1 MRFVYSDIGID
12 ISVPEDKILVITLER
27 PDVFSKVLNDM
38 WQQTKGLEGAV
49 AIVEGEE
56 VIKLS
61 KTAHMIFNPFDIDCN
76 DRKVLNAIY
85 SEIKEISSEQHLDI
99 IAEANQK
106 NIELIDVIADKL
118 DYSITYDLDV
128 DIIDI
133 FKMYGVKLL
142 TDDECLTSR
151 IIDYIKLLHRILKTN
166 FFILVNFKQF
176 LNIDDIKNIYEAAIY
191 EKVNLVVIQTNYKD
205 KIVNEYNVIVDADL
219 CMIEP

>member
-1 MRFVYSDIGID
+1 M
-12 ISVPEDKILVITLER
+12 
-27 PDVFSKVLNDM
+27 
-38 WQQTKGLEGAV
+38 A
-49 AIVEGEE
+49 
-56 VIKLS
+56 
-61 KTAHMIFNPFDIDCN
+61 
-76 DRKVLNAIY
+76 
-85 SEIKEISSEQHLDI
+85 I

-128 DIIDI
+128 DIIDV

-166 FFILVNFKQF
+166 LFILVNFKQF
-176 LNIDDIKNIYEAAIY
+176 LNMDDIKNIYEAAIY

-205 KIVNEYNVIVDADL
+205 KIVNEFNVIVDDDL

>member
-1 MRFVYSDIGID
+1 M
-12 ISVPEDKILVITLER
+12 L
-27 PDVFSKVLNDM
+27 
-38 WQQTKGLEGAV
+38 A
-49 AIVEGEE
+49 
-56 VIKLS
+56 
-61 KTAHMIFNPFDIDCN
+61 
-76 DRKVLNAIY
+76 
-85 SEIKEISSEQHLDI
+85 I

-128 DIIDI
+128 DIIDV

-142 TDDECLTSR
+142 TDDECITSR

-166 FFILVNFKQF
+166 LFILVNFKQF

-191 EKVNLVVIQTNYKD
+191 EKVNLVVILTNYKD
-205 KIVNEYNVIVDADL
+205 KIVNEFNVIVDDDL

>member
-1 MRFVYSDIGID
+1 MRFVYSEIGID
-12 ISVPEDKILVITLER
+12 INVPEDKILVITLER
-27 PDVFSKVLNDM
+27 PDIFSKVLNDM

-61 KTAHMIFNPFDIDCN
+61 KTAHMIFNPFDIECN

-85 SEIKEISSEQHLDI
+85 SEMKEISSEHHLDI

-106 NIELIDVIADKL
+106 NIELIDEIADKL

-128 DIIDI
+128 DIIDV

-151 IIDYIKLLHRILKTN
+151 IIDYIKLLHRILKTKL
-166 FFILVNFKQF
+166 FILVNFKQF

-191 EKVNLVVIQTNYKD
+191 EKVNLVVIQANYKD
-205 KIVNEYNVIVDADL
+205 KIVNEFNVIVDDDL